1 MLPRLLF
8 VVGMTI
14 GVMAP
19 LIWAGYVSVPAF
31 RAVLERAGE
40 WGQGDAVGTALR
52 ETPKPTSDRMAD
64 QTPPRT
70 RESDACA

>member
-19 LIWAGYVSVPAF
+19 LIWAGYVSVPVF

-40 WGQGDAVGTALR
+40 WGQRHAVGTAEAAIR
-52 ETPKPTSDRMAD
+52 PEG
-64 QTPPRT
+64 
-70 RESDACA
+70 